1 VALVGD
7 YDAVWFMD
15 LWERSSAGIAIS
27 VLPDFSSEDS
37 EENVESPYCVR
48 RYYVVDQHLE
58 GPAGL
63 AAARKKLADRGQR
76 LILGFVPNHVA
87 PDRL

>member
-1 VALVGD
+1 
-7 YDAVWFMD
+7 MD

-37 EENVESPYCVR
+37 EDSEDSEENVESPYCVR
-48 RYYVVDQHLE
+48 RYYVVDQHLG